1 MSWLPPSDARR
12 FPEEL
17 KQLLV
22 GGMGLLG
29 KSPGTRWD
37 PTTPLL
43 GCREDAQPACPL
55 LELLGLLAAQGRVTA
70 GTAAGT
76 RGDTRRAWRHREP
89 GGSGGA
95 QGCWGAAVSEVW
107 GLGGVSCPVGP
118 TSAHPEEPS
127 PLPVVSQPGQG
138 FGDPGVSCLRCSSP
152 CQASPCSASVSFP

>member
-17 KQLLV
+17 KQLPV

-76 RGDTRRAWRHREP
+76 RGDTR
-89 GGSGGA
+89 
-95 QGCWGAAVSEVW
+95 
-107 GLGGVSCPVGP
+107 
-118 TSAHPEEPS
+118 
-127 PLPVVSQPGQG
+127 
-138 FGDPGVSCLRCSSP
+138 
-152 CQASPCSASVSFP
+152 